1 LGVVFGLG
9 VEPWVQLDLFL
20 VGEYRRSW
28 IVLFY
33 IVAILVLEI
42 STLNKRLQAVRITC
56 VLM

>member
-1 LGVVFGLG
+1 VGTARLLKYIIIIIIIV
-9 VEPWVQLDLFL
+9 FL

-33 IVAILVLEI
+33 IVAIIVLEI